1 MITYVLVDGENI
13 DGVLGGI
20 LNRRP
25 GPEDRPRWDKII
37 RFAKDWC
44 HDEVRA
50 LFFINATNGDIPW
63 PFIQALRNA
72 EFRPIL
78 INGPDKVVDDAIT
91 RTLETLKNRE
101 GNVLLLSHDADF
113 RGALEGLHEGEH
125 ATRRVGVLGFIEHMS
140 HEYGELDWVEKLDL
154 EYDAQ
159 AFLGNVVLPRMKV
172 LSIND
177 FHPEDF
183 LGSIDPTVPYSNQIF
198 LINRNLNG
206 GLGEPNSVGSS
217 EEGSC
222 GNSDHNITSLEV
234 EHSSPAIEDEQS
246 FHHIESHIY

>member
-37 RFAKDWC
+37 RFAKDWQ

-78 INGPDKVVDDAIT
+78 ISGPDKVVDDAIT
-91 RTLETLKNRE
+91 RTLEALKNRE

-113 RGALEGLHEGEH
+113 RGALEGLHQGEYPD
-125 ATRRVGVLGFIEHMS
+125 RRVAVLGFIEHMS
-140 HEYGELDWVEKLDL
+140 HEYGELGWVEKLDL

-159 AFLGNVVLPRMKV
+159 AFLGNVALPRMKV

-198 LINRNLNG
+198 LINRNLSGNHGESNSIEAANG
-206 GLGEPNSVGSS
+206 VSN
-217 EEGSC
+217 
-222 GNSDHNITSLEV
+222 GNANHNMSNLETENHNHTV
-234 EHSSPAIEDEQS
+234 EDGQGFNPS
-246 FHHIESHIY
+246 ESHSY

>member
-1 MITYVLVDGENI
+1 MTTYVLVDGENI

-37 RFAKDWC
+37 RFAKDWQ

-78 INGPDKVVDDAIT
+78 ISGPDKVVDDAIT
-91 RTLETLKNRE
+91 RTLEVLKYRE

-113 RGALEGLHEGEH
+113 RGALEGLHEGEYSD
-125 ATRRVGVLGFIEHMS
+125 RRVAVLGFIEHMS
-140 HEYGELDWVEKLDL
+140 HEYGEIEWVEKLDL

-159 AFLGNVVLPRMKV
+159 AFLGNVALPRMKV

-177 FHPEDF
+177 FRPEDF
-183 LGSIDPTVPYSNQIF
+183 LGSLDPTVPYSNQIF

-206 GLGEPNSVGSS
+206 TATGHGQTVSGESMPG
-217 EEGSC
+217 ED
-222 GNSDHNITSLEV
+222 GNHSDSQAVNGNGHQDFNHMENHT
-234 EHSSPAIEDEQS
+234 
-246 FHHIESHIY
+246 Y

>member
-1 MITYVLVDGENI
+1 MTTYVLVDGENI

-37 RFAKDWC
+37 RFAKEWQ
-44 HDEVRA
+44 HDDVIA

-78 INGPDKVVDDAIT
+78 ISGPDKVVDDAIM
-91 RTLETLKNRE
+91 RTLLTLRGRE

-113 RGALEGLHEGEH
+113 RGALEGLREAESGTLRH
-125 ATRRVGVLGFIEHMS
+125 VGVLGFIEHMS
-140 HEYGELDWVEKLDL
+140 HEYGELEWVEKLDL

-159 AFLGNVVLPRMKV
+159 AFLGNVTLPRMRV
-172 LSIND
+172 LSIED
-177 FHPEDF
+177 FRPEDF
-183 LGSIDPTVPYSNQIF
+183 LGPVDPTVPYSNQIY
-198 LINRNLNG
+198 LINRNLSTVSAVHN
-206 GLGEPNSVGSS
+206 VGT
-217 EEGSC
+217 EEGN
-222 GNSDHNITSLEV
+222 GVHHTETDHVQESNDFSGENKESFSH
-234 EHSSPAIEDEQS
+234 EH
-246 FHHIESHIY
+246 HGIY